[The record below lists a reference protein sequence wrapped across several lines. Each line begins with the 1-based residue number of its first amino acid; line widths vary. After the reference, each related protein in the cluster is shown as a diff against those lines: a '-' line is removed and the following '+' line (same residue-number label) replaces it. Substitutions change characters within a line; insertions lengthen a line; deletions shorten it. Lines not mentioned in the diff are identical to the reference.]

1 MRLLCILPL
10 IFLSAFSH
18 FSRASPVS
26 YSSLISTP
34 PSPARA
40 YSSGIPDASAAA
52 PLYTLVK
59 LGDEFPEA
67 MCLDGSKGTCGCD
80 SLATLC
86 DRMRIL
92 TVFLFAAGAYY
103 LLPAASPSTSSKWR
117 IFFEGGGWCIIPL
130 ILQPMIANNLL
141 SYA

>member
-1 MRLLCILPL
+1 MRILCIGL
-10 IFLSAFSH
+10 IFLSACSH

-40 YSSGIPDASAAA
+40 YSSGNPDASA

-67 MCLDGSKGTCGCD
+67 MCIDGSKGPCG
-80 SLATLC
+80 
-86 DRMRIL
+86 
-92 TVFLFAAGAYY
+92 AGGD
-103 LLPAASPSTSSKWR
+103 PA
-117 IFFEGGGWCIIPL
+117 CVCV
-130 ILQPMIANNLL
+130 
-141 SYA
+141 